1 MQSWLYLAVAIV
13 LEIAGT
19 TSMKLSDGLTKLVPS
34 ILIFVFYG
42 FSFLVFTMAIKKI
55 DLSIAYAIWAGTGTA
70 LIALIGITYFK
81 EPLTLIKIVSLGL
94 IIIGVVGLNISGIK
108 N

>member
-1 MQSWLYLAVAIV
+1 MQSWLYLAGAIV

-42 FSFLVFTMAIKKI
+42 LSFLVFTMALKKI

-70 LIALIGITYFK
+70 LIALIGITHFK

-94 IIIGVVGLNISGIK
+94 IIIGVVGLNVSGIK